1 MTARPRVLI
10 TEPEGFSPLA
20 VERLRAVADVELSTV
35 DRPGLVAALGAY
47 DVVWLRLGHRLDADT
62 LAHATRCRIIATPVT
77 GLDHLD
83 LEACAAR
90 GIRVVSLR
98 GEVAF
103 LRTVRATAEHT
114 LALMLALLRRL
125 PAAHGH
131 VLEGGWDRDL
141 FRGRELGDKVVGL
154 VGVGR
159 LGTLVA
165 GYLRA
170 FGCTVLGYDP
180 RPDYPHDVAERVSS
194 LPELMARVDIVS
206 LHLTYDRSTRHLID
220 AAQLAYLRP
229 HAVLIN
235 TARGGVLDDRALYDA
250 LVSHRLAGAALDV
263 IDGEPEVGRDHPLV
277 ALART
282 TDRVL
287 ITPHLGGNTFE
298 SFEKTELFLAGRVV
312 AALGS

>member
-1 MTARPRVLI
+1 MTARSRVLI
-10 TEPEGFSPLA
+10 TEPEGFSPRA
-20 VERLRAVADVELSTV
+20 VERLRAVADVELATV
-35 DRPGLVAALGAY
+35 DRAGLIAALGAY

-83 LEACAAR
+83 LEACVAR

-114 LALMLALLRRL
+114 VALALALLRRL
-125 PAAHGH
+125 PAAHHH

-165 GYLRA
+165 GYFRA

-180 RPDYPHDVAERVSS
+180 RPDYPHDVAERVAT
-194 LPELMARVDIVS
+194 LPELLARVDILS

-220 AAQLAYLRP
+220 AAQLAHLRP

-250 LVSHRLAGAALDV
+250 LVHGRLAGAALDV
-263 IDGEPEVGRDHPLV
+263 VDGEPAVGRDHPLV

-287 ITPHLGGNTFE
+287 LTPHLGGNTFE

-312 AALGS
+312 EALGA